1 MYVVAQ
7 IERPMTRRRDET
19 RFAKPPRS
27 MYCIRRATARTAVR
41 RRGSRAFVGDGL
53 MEALVPVAG
62 QDTRSVR
69 GAQTLRDAILTLRLA
84 PGTRL
89 VEREMVD
96 RLGVSR
102 TGVRAALQSLE
113 SEGLVV
119 RGRRG
124 VFAVAMVSSD
134 EARQIYEV
142 RSALEPAMARLF
154 VARATDEEVAALGAA
169 VARAEAAARALDGP
183 VYVEAFHAFYAVLLA
198 GSGNDIARRILE
210 TLEARITY
218 LRHLTTQ
225 RAPRSRQLR
234 TAALLHGIFTAVRER
249 DPEGTV
255 RKCRAFV
262 TRSARF
268 ALDVLKDSP

>member
-1 MYVVAQ
+1 
-7 IERPMTRRRDET
+7 
-19 RFAKPPRS
+19 
-27 MYCIRRATARTAVR
+27 
-41 RRGSRAFVGDGL
+41 
-53 MEALVPVAG
+53 
-62 QDTRSVR
+62 
-69 GAQTLRDAILTLRLA
+69 LRDAILTLRLA

-124 VFAVAMVSSD
+124 VFAVAMVSAD

-142 RSALEPAMARLF
+142 RAALEPAMARLF
-154 VARATDEEVAALGAA
+154 ISRGTDVEVAALGAA

-183 VYVEAFHAFYAVLLA
+183 VYVEAFRAFYAVLLT

-234 TAALLHGIFTAVRER
+234 TAALLRGIFTAVRER
-249 DPEGTV
+249 DHEGAV

-268 ALDVLKDSP
+268 ALDVLKESP